1 MDKKCV
7 VIDVNLAVVLGV
19 SESIILQ
26 QMSYWLEKSTHII
39 EERPWIFN
47 SYTNWQK
54 QLPFFCESTIR
65 RLIKKLEDMGIIL
78 SGNFNKCKMDKT
90 KWYSID
96 YDALDKL
103 QEKSDSL
110 IYANKEQM
118 DEPTH
123 ETSCSNLAVDEVNFT
138 KPIPE
143 ITPETN
149 LKDVVVE
156 VENRPLSA
164 DYKAEKTGKIV
175 RPNVHGNN
183 DKNACFNP
191 RDLDAVINFFSSN
204 IHLPTPHEREKLR
217 LLYEDLKG
225 GDLII
230 KAMEIAVENR
240 VRTFRYIESI
250 LYNWIDLNLHT
261 LSEAEEYMQNY
272 KESHKNQKI
281 HLESKGSAPKAI
293 KEGKDDNHG
302 TKKCSNWGAR
312 QHSNYNKK
320 TQGEVQGKY
329 AGFRPDEPELPE
341 FTDEDFAEFL

>member
-39 EERPWIFN
+39 EGTPWIFN
-47 SYTNWQK
+47 SYANWQK

-78 SGNFNKCKMDKT
+78 SANFNKCKMDKT

-96 YDALDKL
+96 YDALNRL
-103 QEKSDSL
+103 QEKDDNL

-118 DEPTH
+118 DETTD
-123 ETSCSNLAVDEVNFT
+123 EESCSNLAVDEINFT

-143 ITPETN
+143 ITPETTP
-149 LKDVVVE
+149 KDVVVGE
-156 VENRPLSA
+156 KGARPL
-164 DYKAEKTGKIV
+164 EGKV
-175 RPNVHGNN
+175 SF
-183 DKNACFNP
+183 DE
-191 RDLDAVINFFSSN
+191 VINFFSSN
-204 IHLPTPHEREKLR
+204 IHLPTPHEGEKLR

-250 LYNWIDLNLHT
+250 LYNWMDLNLHS
-261 LSEAEEYMQNY
+261 LSEIDEYMQNY
-272 KESHKNQKI
+272 KESHKNQRLY
-281 HLESKGSAPKAI
+281 LENKVSTPEVGKDR
-293 KEGKDDNHG
+293 KDDNHG
-302 TKKCSNWGAR
+302 TKKYSNWEDR

-329 AGFRPDEPELPE
+329 AGFRPEEPELPE
-341 FTDEDFAEFL
+341 FTEEDFAEFL

>member
-39 EERPWIFN
+39 EGRPWIFN
-47 SYTNWQK
+47 SYANWQK

-78 SGNFNKCKMDKT
+78 SSNFNKCKMDKT
-90 KWYSID
+90 KWYSVN
-96 YDALDKL
+96 YDVLNKL
-103 QEKSDSL
+103 QEKDDNL
-110 IYANKEQM
+110 ISGNKEQM
-118 DEPTH
+118 DETTY
-123 ETSCSNLAVDEVNFT
+123 EENCSNLAVDEVNFT

-143 ITPETN
+143 ITSETTP
-149 LKDVVVE
+149 KDVIVE
-156 VENRPLSA
+156 EKGARPL
-164 DYKAEKTGKIV
+164 EGKLSF
-175 RPNVHGNN
+175 
-183 DKNACFNP
+183 D
-191 RDLDAVINFFSSN
+191 DVINFFSSN
-204 IHLPTPHEREKLR
+204 LHLPTPHEREKLR

-250 LYNWIDLNLHT
+250 LYNWMDLNLHS
-261 LSEAEEYMQNY
+261 LSEVEEYMQNY
-272 KESHKNQKI
+272 KVST
-281 HLESKGSAPKAI
+281 PKVT
-293 KEGKDDNHG
+293 KERKDDNHG
-302 TKKCSNWGAR
+302 TKKYSNWGDR
-312 QHSNYNKK
+312 QHSSYNKK
-320 TQGEVQGKY
+320 TQGEDQGKY
-329 AGFRPDEPELPE
+329 AGFKPEEPELPE

>member
-39 EERPWIFN
+39 EGRPWIFN
-47 SYTNWQK
+47 SYANWQK

-78 SGNFNKCKMDKT
+78 SSNFNKCKMDKT

-96 YDALDKL
+96 YDALNKL
-103 QEKSDSL
+103 QEKDDNL

-118 DEPTH
+118 DEATH
-123 ETSCSNLAVDEVNFT
+123 QGNYSNLAVDEINLT
-138 KPIPE
+138 KAIPE

-149 LKDVVVE
+149 LKDVVV
-156 VENRPLSA
+156 VENGARPL
-164 DYKAEKTGKIV
+164 EGKVSFEYI
-175 RPNVHGNN
+175 
-183 DKNACFNP
+183 
-191 RDLDAVINFFSSN
+191 INFFSSN
-204 IHLPTPHEREKLR
+204 LHLPTPYEREKLR
-217 LLYEDLKG
+217 LLYEDLNG

-250 LYNWIDLNLHT
+250 LYNWTDLGLHT
-261 LSEAEEYMQNY
+261 ISEVQEYMQSY
-272 KESHKNQKI
+272 KEALKI
-281 HLESKGSAPKAI
+281 QRDHLENKGSTSEVA
-293 KEGKDDNHG
+293 KERKDDSHG
-302 TKKCSNWGAR
+302 TKKCSNWGNR
-312 QHSNYNKK
+312 QHPSYNKK
-320 TQGEVQGKY
+320 TQREVQGKY
-329 AGFRPDEPELPE
+329 AGFRPDEPEFPE

>member
-19 SESIILQ
+19 SESIIVQ

-39 EERPWIFN
+39 EGRPWIFN
-47 SYTNWQK
+47 SYANWQK

-65 RLIKKLEDMGIIL
+65 RLIKKLEDMRIIL
-78 SGNFNKCKMDKT
+78 SANFNKCKMDKT

-96 YDALDKL
+96 YDALNRL
-103 QEKSDSL
+103 EEKDNSL

-118 DEPTH
+118 DETTD
-123 ETSCSNLAVDEVNFT
+123 EASCSNLAVDEINLT
-138 KPIPE
+138 KAIPE
-143 ITPETN
+143 ITPETTP
-149 LKDVVVE
+149 KDVVV
-156 VENRPLSA
+156 VEKRARPL
-164 DYKAEKTGKIV
+164 EGKV
-175 RPNVHGNN
+175 RF
-183 DKNACFNP
+183 DEI
-191 RDLDAVINFFSSN
+191 INFFSSN
-204 IHLPTPHEREKLR
+204 LHLPTPHEGEKLR

-225 GDLII
+225 GDLIL

-250 LYNWIDLNLHT
+250 LYNWMDLNLHT
-261 LSEAEEYMQNY
+261 LDEVEEYLQNY
-272 KESHKNQKI
+272 KESHKNQRI
-281 HLESKGSAPKAI
+281 YLENKSSTSEVA
-293 KEGKDDNHG
+293 KEGRDDNHG
-302 TKKCSNWGAR
+302 TKKYSNWGDR

-329 AGFRPDEPELPE
+329 AGFRPEEPELPE

>member
-7 VIDVNLAVVLGV
+7 VIDVNLAVILGV

-47 SYTNWQK
+47 SYSNWQR

-78 SGNFNKCKMDKT
+78 SANFNKCKMDKT

-96 YDALDKL
+96 YDVLNKL
-103 QEKSDSL
+103 QEKDDGL

-118 DEPTH
+118 DETTH
-123 ETSCSNLAVDEVNFT
+123 GTSCSNLAVDEINFT

-143 ITPETN
+143 ITPKTTP
-149 LKDVVVE
+149 KDVVVE
-156 VENRPLSA
+156 VEDRPLSA
-164 DYKAEKTGKIV
+164 D
-175 RPNVHGNN
+175 VHGDNGN
-183 DKNACFNP
+183 NACFNP
-191 RDLDAVINFFSSN
+191 RNFDAVINFFSSN
-204 IHLPTPHEREKLR
+204 IHLPTPHESEKLR

-250 LYNWIDLNLHT
+250 LYNWMDLNLHT
-261 LSEAEEYMQNY
+261 LSEIDEYMQNY
-272 KESHKNQKI
+272 KESHKNQRMY
-281 HLESKGSAPKAI
+281 LENKVSTPGVI
-293 KEGKDDNHG
+293 KERKDDNHG
-302 TKKCSNWGAR
+302 TKKCSNWGDG

-320 TQGEVQGKY
+320 TKGEVQGKY
-329 AGFRPDEPELPE
+329 AGFRPEEPGLPE